1 MPERRRWILA
11 EQNIIFLTYK
21 CRQPVPAGMV
31 AHTTILTVDGD
42 EYLIVE
48 DPETGAVI
56 EGQTVEVHR

>member
-1 MPERRRWILA
+1 MA